1 MASAA
6 LTSAKAT
13 PSVQPDSDTL
23 YEVVNGERRE
33 IPHMGAWSGTVAS
46 MLAFYLNAFA
56 LPRKLGLAVTEVL
69 FRPSEKSSSRR
80 PDVAFVASDR
90 WQVKAVLTDDPPEWT
105 VAPNLAVEVISP
117 TNTADEVLEKVR
129 EYFEVGVQLVW
140 VVYPRQRMIYVYE
153 SFPQPRVLKEGDEL
167 DGGQVLPEFRLS
179 LAALFSAAVMP

>member
-6 LTSAKAT
+6 LTTPKPA
-13 PSVQPDSDTL
+13 PSVQLDSETL

-33 IPHMGAWSGTVAS
+33 IPHLGAWSGTVAT
-46 MLAFYLNAFA
+46 MLVCYLNAFA
-56 LPRKLGLAVTEVL
+56 LPRKLGVAVTEVL
-69 FRPSEKSSSRR
+69 FRPSEKSPSRR

-90 WQVKAVLTDDPPEWT
+90 WQVKTVPTEDPPEWT

-117 TNTADEVLEKVR
+117 SNTADEVLEKVR
-129 EYFEVGVQLVW
+129 EYFEVGVQMVW
-140 VVYPRQRMIYVYE
+140 VIYPRQRMVYVYE

-179 LAALFSAAVMP
+179 LATLFSAAVMP